1 MYNAVS
7 WLMFDG
13 GRTDKVP
20 SRLDRTFYNW
30 VKYQGGG
37 IWGGIGKPIFYLNEF
52 AHMDK
57 QTPTSTDKNILKEI
71 ISISSVMSDHATG
84 IMLCKKIQE
93 SKLLPCNKGE
103 IIGILETLAI
113 CGILETP
120 EHKGYIHSFTPPL
133 MRDTGDLRQSLSYP
147 LNWWC
152 GENKVNYDN
161 CYKIFNID
169 FSHLS
174 RR

>member
-1 MYNAVS
+1 MCELAAHPDFPR
-7 WLMFDG
+7 LMADLEIYVNSIAG
-13 GRTDKVP
+13 K
-20 SRLDRTFYNW
+20 LYNW

-152 GENKVNYDN
+152 GEKDPLTNAKKLPKPAVVPAE
-161 CYKIFNID
+161 
-169 FSHLS
+169 
-174 RR
+174 

>member
-1 MYNAVS
+1 
-7 WLMFDG
+7 MFDR

-20 SRLDRTFYNW
+20 SLLDRTFYNW

-37 IWGGIGKPIFYLNEF
+37 IWSGIGKPIFYLNEF

-57 QTPTSTDKNILKEI
+57 QTPTNIDKNILKEI
-71 ISISSVMSDHATG
+71 ISISSAMSDQATG
-84 IMLCKKIQE
+84 IMLCKKIHE
-93 SKLLPCNKGE
+93 SKLLPCNKSE

-147 LNWWC
+147 LNWWH
-152 GENKVNYDN
+152 GEDKVNYDN
-161 CYKIFNID
+161 CYRIFNID
-169 FSHLS
+169 FSYLS
-174 RR
+174 GR

>member
-1 MYNAVS
+1 
-7 WLMFDG
+7 
-13 GRTDKVP
+13 
-20 SRLDRTFYNW
+20 
-30 VKYQGGG
+30 
-37 IWGGIGKPIFYLNEF
+37 
-52 AHMDK
+52 MDK

-133 MRDTGDLRQSLSYP
+133 IYLLQIIDLLFSYFRPRWGFRFFRLPLTGSTGFAISSTNGKNQ
-147 LNWWC
+147 C
-152 GENKVNYDN
+152 
-161 CYKIFNID
+161 
-169 FSHLS
+169 
-174 RR
+174 